1 MFIISVWSGHFD
13 ISPQAPETPAAPL
26 RVGGQGCGMK
36 YRGPFGI
43 CPLSLHVQLDRHRE
57 Y

>member
-43 CPLSLHVQLDRHRE
+43 CPLCLHVQLDRHRE